1 MQPAVTVSYIK
12 SAHCFLCVSQRTS
25 TITVVCIYSLYLV
38 GGVMP
43 RVLAHLSLA
52 LNRAVFRGEPMD
64 PDMQNRSFEYQQR
77 VSMARDC

>member
-1 MQPAVTVSYIK
+1 
-12 SAHCFLCVSQRTS
+12 
-25 TITVVCIYSLYLV
+25 
-38 GGVMP
+38 MP